1 MMDPLKLGALL
12 KERRKAA
19 RLSRKT
25 LAQRTGFSEST
36 VKNLEN
42 GRHQPTQHTLSLLLS
57 VPELNLRP
65 DDLFSVAVAP
75 PPLPVIAMNSYLA
88 PGTDPMQ
95 AVADIQK
102 RLQGEGGSLEQS
114 SLYLDPAG
122 AAAWYAV
129 ANVPAYAAR
138 RELQHL
144 GDVAA
149 AVLQQVGTAGLDVI
163 GLGCGDGHKEVRLV
177 QHLLADP
184 EPPAIRLFL
193 LDLSQPL
200 LAHAF
205 RTASQN
211 LPRGASAFAIQGNFH
226 HLPLYM
232 GVMERLGARRRLLC
246 LFGGTFGNLDNEVR
260 FLRHNLQ
267 GLEPGDL
274 LLLHVGRCY
283 APCDQPEAVR
293 RLDPQLNGTT
303 PHEVQALERQWL
315 TGPLERYGRQVGDPL
330 PELEVESRF
339 DNTSCVVPGSYAIE
353 KAVLVKEPGRL
364 PRRFVVTYVKRYEP
378 IGLAGC
384 MNELGWK
391 PLAIYDQEVGNHLL
405 ALFQQQ
411 D

>member
-95 AVADIQK
+95 TVADIQK
-102 RLQGEGGSLEQS
+102 RLQGEGGALEQS
-114 SLYLDPAG
+114 ALYLDHAG

-138 RELQHL
+138 RELRHL

-149 AVLQQVGTAGLDVI
+149 VVLKHLGTADLDVL
-163 GLGCGDGHKEVRLV
+163 GLGCGDGHKEVRLL
-177 QHLLADP
+177 QQLLVR
-184 EPPAIRLFL
+184 PASPALRLFL
-193 LDLSQPL
+193 LDVSQPL

-205 RTASQN
+205 RTASEAF
-211 LPRGASAFAIQGNFH
+211 PRLASTFAIQGNFH
-226 HLPLYM
+226 QLPLYM
-232 GVMERLGARRRLLC
+232 DVM
-246 LFGGTFGNLDNEVR
+246 
-260 FLRHNLQ
+260 
-267 GLEPGDL
+267 
-274 LLLHVGRCY
+274 
-283 APCDQPEAVR
+283 
-293 RLDPQLNGTT
+293 
-303 PHEVQALERQWL
+303 
-315 TGPLERYGRQVGDPL
+315 
-330 PELEVESRF
+330 
-339 DNTSCVVPGSYAIE
+339 
-353 KAVLVKEPGRL
+353 
-364 PRRFVVTYVKRYEP
+364 
-378 IGLAGC
+378 
-384 MNELGWK
+384 
-391 PLAIYDQEVGNHLL
+391 
-405 ALFQQQ
+405 
-411 D
+411 

>member
-211 LPRGASAFAIQGNFH
+211 LPRGASAFAIRGTSTIS
-226 HLPLYM
+226 LYIW
-232 GVMERLGARRRLLC
+232 A
-246 LFGGTFGNLDNEVR
+246 
-260 FLRHNLQ
+260 
-267 GLEPGDL
+267 
-274 LLLHVGRCY
+274 
-283 APCDQPEAVR
+283 
-293 RLDPQLNGTT
+293 
-303 PHEVQALERQWL
+303 
-315 TGPLERYGRQVGDPL
+315 
-330 PELEVESRF
+330 
-339 DNTSCVVPGSYAIE
+339 
-353 KAVLVKEPGRL
+353 
-364 PRRFVVTYVKRYEP
+364 
-378 IGLAGC
+378 
-384 MNELGWK
+384 
-391 PLAIYDQEVGNHLL
+391 
-405 ALFQQQ
+405 
-411 D
+411 